1 MLMMKQLT
9 RFFWFLDGMW
19 EGNEFNIY
27 YGVFFKKKK
36 IAHRISVKIYLKKKN
51 DSLELILDLDIY
63 QELILY
69 VYKEGAR

>member
-1 MLMMKQLT
+1 
-9 RFFWFLDGMW
+9 MW

-63 QELILY
+63 
-69 VYKEGAR
+69 